1 MMIGRK
7 RVKQTGSFGRTV
19 KHILFCQVWCGC
31 GCSVLQ
37 CLAGA
42 AVCVLRSKKLAEDCV
57 LAEEKRGR
65 LPVDDKEKDLGSRY
79 EEEG

>member
-1 MMIGRK
+1 M
-7 RVKQTGSFGRTV
+7 
-19 KHILFCQVWCGC
+19 
-31 GCSVLQ
+31 LQ

-65 LPVDDKEKDLGSRY
+65 VPVDDREKDLGSRY